1 MSSILVHGRVPSAML
16 KSVMIPIVKNKNK
29 HITDKE
35 NYRPIC
41 LANVLTKVIEK
52 MFYLVVSRIGFRL
65 HAVSL
70 VLKLSTARK
79 CVFSF

>member
-1 MSSILVHGRVPSAML
+1 MAWYRVQCS
-16 KSVMIPIVKNKNK
+16 KSVMIPIVKTKNK

-41 LANVLTKVIEK
+41 LANVFTKVIENV
-52 MFYLVVSRIGFRL
+52 LLSLSRIGFRL
-65 HAVSL
+65 HVVSL
-70 VLKLSTARK
+70 VLKLNTARK